1 MQKAS
6 LSSKIADLEKA
17 LKAAKQDA
25 SKATASATSAAKKAE
40 SEAKSCAGDLASA
53 KAAAKAAASE
63 GKDAAAC
70 QAKLS
75 ASEEA
80 LTGKDVQA
88 VLALRR
94 NTIEGIATV
103 KEYSGKA
110 YEEATKAAGTA
121 GESLEVTARVLS
133 AKPATKAVLHY
144 KPLGAEQAA
153 WTTVPMPNRGWQVFT
168 AGVPATTV
176 RPPLGEPSM
185 RPAARLSKEMS
196 RTNGLMT
203 TSCPSSRCRRTSN
216 TSCRRSLPSGMGRL
230 CGHRAPG
237 SVAARRRSS

>member
-1 MQKAS
+1 LCTVLHDRNVSVCS
-6 LSSKIADLEKA
+6 LFIRRP
-17 LKAAKQDA
+17 
-25 SKATASATSAAKKAE
+25 ATAQPT
-40 SEAKSCAGDLASA
+40 
-53 KAAAKAAASE
+53 
-63 GKDAAAC
+63 
-70 QAKLS
+70 
-75 ASEEA
+75 
-80 LTGKDVQA
+80 T
-88 VLALRR
+88 
-94 NTIEGIATV
+94 
-103 KEYSGKA
+103 A
-110 YEEATKAAGTA
+110 YGGRARIVMGAPRSSVDA

-185 RPAARLSKEMS
+185 RPAARLSKEMF
-196 RTNGLMT
+196 RTDGLMT